1 MESSSV
7 TNWVWWVS
15 EWNLWLGVNV
25 PSLRDTV
32 VTLDPT
38 GIDVMGISS
47 AKEVE
52 AVSVS
57 SDSSRSVVLD
67 GLVVSEPSN
76 SLPPLVLVDLGD
88 GIGVLRSSGVPLG
101 GENKSSVVHRS
112 DGLGSPVE
120 GPPLLSVVSV
130 VVLDS
135 EVVLSTS
142 SRVGDNERS
151 LHLQP
156 KRIQIQ
162 NWCCR
167 RRQTM
172 GWTNL
177 PEGCLLQRIQKKHQ
191 KRRPKMFG
199 RPRRIEQT
207 QKTRHLLELPQRFEP
222 SLVH

>member
-67 GLVVSEPSN
+67 GLVVSEPSD

-88 GIGVLRSSGVPLG
+88 GIGVLSTSGVPLG

-151 LHLQP
+151 VGSHS
-156 KRIQIQ
+156 
-162 NWCCR
+162 
-167 RRQTM
+167 
-172 GWTNL
+172 GS
-177 PEGCLLQRIQKKHQ
+177 E
-191 KRRPKMFG
+191 
-199 RPRRIEQT
+199 
-207 QKTRHLLELPQRFEP
+207 LELNSISDWESVV
-222 SLVH
+222 SLYISLQVEALPWMVSAGSEGHMSQVSVCVV

>member
-57 SDSSRSVVLD
+57 SDSSSSVVLD
-67 GLVVSEPSN
+67 GLVVSEPSD

-88 GIGVLRSSGVPLG
+88 GIGVLSTSGVPLG
-101 GENKSSVVHRS
+101 GENKSSVEHRS

-142 SRVGDNERS
+142 SRVSDNERS
-151 LHLQP
+151 VGSHS
-156 KRIQIQ
+156 
-162 NWCCR
+162 
-167 RRQTM
+167 
-172 GWTNL
+172 GS
-177 PEGCLLQRIQKKHQ
+177 E
-191 KRRPKMFG
+191 
-199 RPRRIEQT
+199 
-207 QKTRHLLELPQRFEP
+207 LELNSISDWESVV
-222 SLVH
+222 SLYISLQVEALPWMVSAGSEDHMSQVSVSVV

>member
-1 MESSSV
+1 
-7 TNWVWWVS
+7 
-15 EWNLWLGVNV
+15 
-25 PSLRDTV
+25 LRDTV

-57 SDSSRSVVLD
+57 SDSSSSVVLD
-67 GLVVSEPSN
+67 GLVVSEPSD

-88 GIGVLRSSGVPLG
+88 GIGVLSTSGVPLG
-101 GENKSSVVHRS
+101 GENKSSVEHRS

-142 SRVGDNERS
+142 SRVSDNERS
-151 LHLQP
+151 VGSHS
-156 KRIQIQ
+156 
-162 NWCCR
+162 
-167 RRQTM
+167 
-172 GWTNL
+172 GS
-177 PEGCLLQRIQKKHQ
+177 E
-191 KRRPKMFG
+191 
-199 RPRRIEQT
+199 
-207 QKTRHLLELPQRFEP
+207 LELNSISDWESVV
-222 SLVH
+222 SLYISLQVEALPWMVSAGSEDHMSQVSVSVV